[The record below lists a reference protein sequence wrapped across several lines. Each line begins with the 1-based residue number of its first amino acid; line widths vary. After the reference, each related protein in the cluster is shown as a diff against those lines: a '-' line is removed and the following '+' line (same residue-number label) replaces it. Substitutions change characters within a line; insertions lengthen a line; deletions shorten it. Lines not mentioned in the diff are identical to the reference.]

1 MFRNL
6 HASSSVVFLKSNV
19 YVQIIRGL
27 LLCYSIVKNLK
38 TFLTNFTA
46 INANIMNK
54 TIKTFVLSIKNTAN
68 IQKT

>member
-6 HASSSVVFLKSNV
+6 DASSSVVFLKSNV
-19 YVQIIRGL
+19 YIQIIRGL
-27 LLCYSIVKNLK
+27 LLRYSIVKNLK

-54 TIKTFVLSIKNTAN
+54 TIKTF
-68 IQKT
+68 

>member
-19 YVQIIRGL
+19 YIQIIRGL

-46 INANIMNK
+46 INANIMSK

>member
-19 YVQIIRGL
+19 YIQIIRGL
-27 LLCYSIVKNLK
+27 LLRYSIVKNLK

-54 TIKTFVLSIKNTAN
+54 TIKTF
-68 IQKT
+68 

>member
-19 YVQIIRGL
+19 YIQIIRGL
-27 LLCYSIVKNLK
+27 LLCYSIVINLK

>member
-19 YVQIIRGL
+19 YIQIIRGL

-54 TIKTFVLSIKNTAN
+54 TIKTFVLSTKNTAN